1 MTRAPSIV
9 VMASMITGER
19 PFLMGSPT
27 PKVKVLQLKAKN
39 YEVLTEFPFFPIE
52 RIFRISIHILQLFLL
67 YIKGIIHKRCLI
79 KGVGRSV
86 DSSKGDLLNKAI

>member
-27 PKVKVLQLKAKN
+27 PKVKVLQLKAKI
-39 YEVLTEFPFFPIE
+39 YEVLTDLP
-52 RIFRISIHILQLFLL
+52 LFS
-67 YIKGIIHKRCLI
+67 H
-79 KGVGRSV
+79 
-86 DSSKGDLLNKAI
+86 